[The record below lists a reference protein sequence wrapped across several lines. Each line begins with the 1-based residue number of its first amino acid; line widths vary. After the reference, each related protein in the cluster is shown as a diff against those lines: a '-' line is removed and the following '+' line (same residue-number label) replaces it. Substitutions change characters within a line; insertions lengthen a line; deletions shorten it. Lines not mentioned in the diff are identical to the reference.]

1 MVWHMGKIFNNMKQM
16 GTVGAILGGW
26 LGAYWVMSHSV
37 VYHIG
42 VTAKDWC
49 KSFSGL
55 TPDQFAKADS
65 ANPGAS
71 LTLEFGLICHPYEVY
86 DWSWLQLVPVT
97 LAAAIVGA
105 FVVLL
110 GVGILRKVYRT

>member
-1 MVWHMGKIFNNMKQM
+1 MKLM

-26 LGAYWVMSHSV
+26 IGAYWVMSHSV

-42 VTAKDWC
+42 YIHSSTTERDAYGC
-49 KSFSGL
+49 RTLSGL

-65 ANPGAS
+65 AYPELSYA
-71 LTLEFGLICHPYEVY
+71 FICNPYEVY
-86 DWSWLQLVPVT
+86 DWGWFQVVPVT